1 MYIMS
6 LSFAHHL
13 HDSMGK
19 CEWRYGLWPF
29 LALGLRWVAG
39 QSAVMAEVALDA
51 IAIAMTGEIES
62 ETIETLEMLETLE
75 AETLETLEES
85 EIGMTCDVD
94 PTTTW
99 ATTQKDLVQGMRLA
113 WIGMT

>member
-1 MYIMS
+1 
-6 LSFAHHL
+6 
-13 HDSMGK
+13 
-19 CEWRYGLWPF
+19 
-29 LALGLRWVAG
+29 
-39 QSAVMAEVALDA
+39 MAEVALDA
-51 IAIAMTGEIES
+51 IAIAMTGEIE
-62 ETIETLEMLETLE
+62 TIETLEMLE

-113 WIGMT
+113 WIGMS

>member
-1 MYIMS
+1 
-6 LSFAHHL
+6 
-13 HDSMGK
+13 
-19 CEWRYGLWPF
+19 
-29 LALGLRWVAG
+29 
-39 QSAVMAEVALDA
+39 MAEVALDA

-99 ATTQKDLVQGMRLA
+99 AMTQKDLVQGMRLA
-113 WIGMT
+113 WIGIT

>member
-1 MYIMS
+1 M
-6 LSFAHHL
+6 
-13 HDSMGK
+13 
-19 CEWRYGLWPF
+19 WPF

-85 EIGMTCDVD
+85 ETCDVD

>member
-1 MYIMS
+1 
-6 LSFAHHL
+6 
-13 HDSMGK
+13 
-19 CEWRYGLWPF
+19 
-29 LALGLRWVAG
+29 
-39 QSAVMAEVALDA
+39 MAEVALDA

-62 ETIETLEMLETLE
+62 ETIETLETLE